1 VSTSIVFAE
10 TALLAVWT
18 VAFLL
23 FILVLR
29 KRWFARFTHGFFIS
43 LALAIAAAAAM
54 SAVLVG
60 RWGFLAAKQ
69 SVEAEIKLGL
79 GNVATIIEGQVLAD
93 IREAQATLRQLA
105 TMVDA
110 KMSARDALSLGEQ
123 LRMITHVEP
132 HYLQLRAVNDRGD
145 VLATSADSPA
155 DPLHRVAVAYA
166 LEGTSFISDVI
177 TSRAHATQAL
187 ALAEPVRGDDG
198 TIAGAVTAVFDV
210 QAALEELVKDNRFSA
225 SGYSVIADG
234 EGDVIAHPSDD
245 RIGTSIQSYE
255 AVQRAWASRGSG
267 TVLGTNVAGRERL
280 FFYRAIQNPSTV
292 GRQPWVVLAEIDE
305 GEEMAA
311 LLTLERELLLG
322 GGIVLVISLLLAHQT
337 ATSIERPLTA
347 LKRFAGRLGSGELE
361 ATTEVAGKDIAGA
374 LAGSM
379 TQMAAGLR
387 ERDRVKEIF
396 GRYIATQVSDR
407 ILKGEVNLGGEARVV
422 TILFSDIRNF
432 TGMAEQMT
440 PHQVVTFL
448 NDYFS
453 EMVEAVF
460 EQGGVLDKFIG
471 DGLMAVFGSLG
482 DQPDH
487 PVRAVRA
494 ALRMKALLG
503 KINAER
509 AAVGKPPV
517 QIGIGIHT
525 DEVIVGNIGSTRR
538 LEYTVVGDGVNT
550 SSRVQALNK
559 EFGTTILITDATYGA
574 VRDQFD
580 CRAMPEHAIRGKQ
593 QVLHFYEVLSAR
605 EFPAAATM
613 PANGAAV

>member
-10 TALLAVWT
+10 AALLAAWT
-18 VAFLL
+18 IAFLL

-43 LALAIAAAAAM
+43 LALAIAVAAAM

-69 SVEAEIKLGL
+69 SVEAEIRLGL
-79 GNVATIIEGQVLAD
+79 GNVAAIIEGQVLAD

-105 TMVDA
+105 TMVDP
-110 KMSARDALSLGEQ
+110 KGSARDMMPLREQ
-123 LRMITHVEP
+123 LQTISRLEP

-145 VLATSADSPA
+145 LLAASTDSPA

-166 LEGTSFISDVI
+166 LEGASFISDVI
-177 TSRAHATQAL
+177 RSQAHGTQAL
-187 ALAEPVRGDDG
+187 ALAEPVRDHDG
-198 TIAGAVTAVFDV
+198 TIVGAVTAVFDV
-210 QAALEELVKDNRFSA
+210 QAALAELVKENRFNA

-234 EGDVIAHPSDD
+234 EGDVIAHPSAD

-255 AVQRAWASRGSG
+255 AVHRAWASRGSG
-267 TVLGTNVAGRERL
+267 AVLGTNLAGRERL
-280 FFYRAIQNPSTV
+280 FFYRAIENPSTV
-292 GRQPWVVLAEIDE
+292 ARQPWVVLTEIDE
-305 GEEMAA
+305 AEEVAA

-322 GGIVLVISLLLAHQT
+322 GGIILAISLLLAHQT
-337 ATSIERPLTA
+337 ATSIERPLSA
-347 LKRFAGRLGSGELE
+347 LKGFAARLGGGDLE
-361 ATTEVAGKDIAGA
+361 ARTDVEGRDIAGA
-374 LAGSM
+374 LAASM
-379 TQMAAGLR
+379 TQMATGLR
-387 ERDRVKEIF
+387 ERDRVKEVF

-448 NDYFS
+448 NEYFS

-460 EQGGVLDKFIG
+460 EQEGVLDKFIG

-487 PVRAVRA
+487 PARAVRA

-503 KINAER
+503 KINADR
-509 AAVGKPPV
+509 AVVGKPPV

-559 EFGTTILITDATYGA
+559 EFGTTILITDTTYAA

-593 QVLHFYEVLSAR
+593 HALHFYEVLAVR
-605 EFPAAATM
+605 EAP
-613 PANGAAV
+613 PVGAVASDGAPV

>member
-1 VSTSIVFAE
+1 
-10 TALLAVWT
+10 
-18 VAFLL
+18 
-23 FILVLR
+23 
-29 KRWFARFTHGFFIS
+29 
-43 LALAIAAAAAM
+43 
-54 SAVLVG
+54 
-60 RWGFLAAKQ
+60 
-69 SVEAEIKLGL
+69 
-79 GNVATIIEGQVLAD
+79 
-93 IREAQATLRQLA
+93 
-105 TMVDA
+105 
-110 KMSARDALSLGEQ
+110 
-123 LRMITHVEP
+123 
-132 HYLQLRAVNDRGD
+132 
-145 VLATSADSPA
+145 
-155 DPLHRVAVAYA
+155 
-166 LEGTSFISDVI
+166 
-177 TSRAHATQAL
+177 
-187 ALAEPVRGDDG
+187 
-198 TIAGAVTAVFDV
+198 
-210 QAALEELVKDNRFSA
+210 
-225 SGYSVIADG
+225 
-234 EGDVIAHPSDD
+234 
-245 RIGTSIQSYE
+245 
-255 AVQRAWASRGSG
+255 
-267 TVLGTNVAGRERL
+267 
-280 FFYRAIQNPSTV
+280 
-292 GRQPWVVLAEIDE
+292 
-305 GEEMAA
+305 
-311 LLTLERELLLG
+311 
-322 GGIVLVISLLLAHQT
+322 
-337 ATSIERPLTA
+337 
-347 LKRFAGRLGSGELE
+347 
-361 ATTEVAGKDIAGA
+361 
-374 LAGSM
+374 M

-559 EFGTTILITDATYGA
+559 EFGTTILITDTTYGA

>member
-10 TALLAVWT
+10 AALLAVWT

-234 EGDVIAHPSDD
+234 DGDVIAHPSDD

-337 ATSIERPLTA
+337 AASIERPLSA

-374 LAGSM
+374 LAASM

-471 DGLMAVFGSLG
+471 DGLMAVFGSL
-482 DQPDH
+482 
-487 PVRAVRA
+487 
-494 ALRMKALLG
+494 RMKALLG

-559 EFGTTILITDATYGA
+559 EFGTTILITDTTYGA